1 MADME
6 PYTKIRHLNREYR
19 KAQLVLR
26 DELERQ
32 LADKLSKF
40 EDARDEAIWVAWS
53 RDKNKSAIGRAIE
66 SRDWATTNGI
76 ITRLEESGK
85 YTTAMV
91 TEEGEIEQPVFDLHS
106 TEDGMRSVS
115 IKWREY
121 HAEFIIQFWLNEI
134 DGEEMVL
141 VINVDASL
149 APPEIA
155 KFDCSY
161 RSNWSSMGELG
172 KALEAFMQ
180 ETYDIME
187 EAE

>member
-6 PYTKIRHLNREYR
+6 PYTRIRHLNREYR

-91 TEEGEIEQPVFDLHS
+91 TEEGEIEQPVFDLH
-106 TEDGMRSVS
+106 TDEKDTQLLG

-121 HAEFIIQFWLNEI
+121 YSEFLVEFWYNEG
-134 DGEEMVL
+134 DELEMVL
-141 VINVDASL
+141 VID
-149 APPEIA
+149 PEIPTVTAELA
-155 KFDCSY
+155 KLDCAF
-161 RSNWSSMGELG
+161 RKDWPTLGELG

>member
-85 YTTAMV
+85 YNTAMV
-91 TEEGEIEQPVFDLHS
+91 TEEGEIEQPIFDLHMDHDV
-106 TEDGMRSVS
+106 ES
-115 IKWREY
+115 IGVKWREY
-121 HAEFIIQFWLNEI
+121 YTEFSIEFWANEY
-134 DGEEMVL
+134 DQSEMVL
-141 VINVDASL
+141 VIAVHAAL
-149 APPEIA
+149 APPELA

-161 RSNWSSMGELG
+161 RSGWTSMGELG

-180 ETYDIME
+180 ENYDTME